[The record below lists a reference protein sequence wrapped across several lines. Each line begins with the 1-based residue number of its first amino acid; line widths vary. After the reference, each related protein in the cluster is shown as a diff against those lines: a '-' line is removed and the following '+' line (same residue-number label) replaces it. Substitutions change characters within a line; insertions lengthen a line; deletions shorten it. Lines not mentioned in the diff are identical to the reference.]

1 MRKWP
6 IVTNLVMMSREPLIN
21 RPTMLQI
28 AMVYNR
34 ALVHQSNIDA
44 DRVIPIQRRKVPMS
58 YMLMRRLLFT
68 LSPETSHTV
77 AMGAI
82 SLVERLRLQS
92 LIRRSPQSGADTSLE
107 LMGLKLPNPVG
118 LAAGLDK
125 NAEHIDALAA
135 LGFGFIEV
143 GTLTPRPQPGN
154 PRPRLFRLAEHQAI
168 INRMGFNNK
177 GMDYA
182 LGRIARS
189 TYRGVLGINIGKN
202 FDTPVENAADDYLTC
217 MRKAYP
223 AASYLVVNLSS
234 PNTPGLRTL
243 QFGDELS
250 RLLATLKEEQQRLT
264 AEHGKHVPLVLK
276 IAPDLDES
284 EISMIAKTVLAT
296 SFEGVIATNTTVSRE
311 GVGGHAHAQ
320 QAGGLSGQPLGARA
334 DEVVACLRSELGAGV
349 PIIGV
354 GGIGSRS
361 DATKRILAGAD
372 ALQIYTGFI
381 YRGPELI
388 AEAIDGYMDARRLNA
403 DDKSGNQA
411 GERSGRQETDS

>member
-1 MRKWP
+1 
-6 IVTNLVMMSREPLIN
+6 
-21 RPTMLQI
+21 
-28 AMVYNR
+28 
-34 ALVHQSNIDA
+34 
-44 DRVIPIQRRKVPMS
+44 MS

-82 SLVERLRLQS
+82 GLAERLRMQS
-92 LIRRSPQSGADTSLE
+92 LIRKSPQSTADTSVE
-107 LMGLKLPNPVG
+107 LMGLQLPNPVG

-125 NAEHIDALAA
+125 NAEHIDALAS

-177 GMDYA
+177 GIDHA
-182 LGRIARS
+182 LQRIARS
-189 TYRGVLGINIGKN
+189 KYRGVLGINIGKN

-217 MRKAYP
+217 MRKAYS

-234 PNTPGLRTL
+234 PNTPGLRAL

-250 RLLATLKEEQQRLT
+250 RLLGTLKEEQQRLT

-284 EISMIAKTVLAT
+284 EIDMIAKTVLAT
-296 SFEGVIATNTTVSRE
+296 SFEGVIATNTTVGRQGVE
-311 GVGGHAHAQ
+311 GHVHAQ
-320 QAGGLSGQPLGARA
+320 QAGGLSGQPLRARA
-334 DEVVACLRSELGAGV
+334 DEVVASLRSALGPAV

-354 GGIGSRS
+354 GGIGSRT
-361 DATKRILAGAD
+361 DAGKRILAGAD

-381 YRGPELI
+381 YRGPVLI
-388 AEAIDGYMDARRLNA
+388 AEAIDGYVDARSPTSDNQSSKQEA
-403 DDKSGNQA
+403 D
-411 GERSGRQETDS
+411 T